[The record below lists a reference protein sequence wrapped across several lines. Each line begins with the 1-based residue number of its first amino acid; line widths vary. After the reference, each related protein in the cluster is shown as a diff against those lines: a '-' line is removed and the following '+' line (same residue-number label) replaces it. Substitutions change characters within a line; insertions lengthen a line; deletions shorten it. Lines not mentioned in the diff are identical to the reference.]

1 MYYEENIMIISYED
15 FEKVDLRS
23 GTIIKAETFPRTN
36 KPAYK
41 VWVDFGDEIGVK
53 QTSAQVTVHYTP
65 ESLIGRQVMGC
76 INLGEKNIAGFTSE
90 FLLVGF
96 PDNDGAICLITVD
109 PKVPNGKKM
118 F

>member
-1 MYYEENIMIISYED
+1 MQTISYED

-23 GTIIKAETFPRTN
+23 GTVVKVEEFPKAK

-41 VWVDFGDEIGVK
+41 VWVDFGAEIGIK
-53 QTSAQVTVHYTP
+53 QTSAQVTAHYTL
-65 ESLIGRQVMGC
+65 ETLIGRQVMGC
-76 INLGEKNIAGFTSE
+76 INLSTKNIGGFISE

-96 PDNDGAICLITVD
+96 PDENKSVCLVTVD
-109 PKVPNGKKM
+109 PKVPNGEKL

>member
-1 MYYEENIMIISYED
+1 MNTIIYED
-15 FEKVDLRS
+15 FEKVELRS
-23 GTIIKAETFPRTN
+23 GTVIKVEEFPKAK

-41 VWVDFGDEIGVK
+41 IWVDFGSEIGIK

-65 ESLIGRQVMGC
+65 EALMGRSVVGC
-76 INLGEKNIAGFTSE
+76 VNLGPRNIGGFESQ

-96 PDNDGAICLITVD
+96 PDDTGAVCLITSD
-109 PKVPNGKKM
+109 PRVPNGQKL

>member
-1 MYYEENIMIISYED
+1 MIISYQE
-15 FEKVDLRS
+15 FENVDLRS
-23 GTIIKAETFPRTN
+23 GTVVKVEPFPRAK

-41 VWVDFGDEIGVK
+41 VWVDFGADIGVK

-65 ESLIGRQVMGC
+65 ESLMGRQVVGC
-76 INLGEKNIAGFTSE
+76 VNLGDKNIAGFTSE

-96 PDNDGAICLITVD
+96 PDKGGAICLLTVD
-109 PKVPNGKKM
+109 PKVPDGMKM

>member
-1 MYYEENIMIISYED
+1 MSISYHD

-23 GTIIKAETFPRTN
+23 GTIIKVEEFPRAK

-41 VWVDFGDEIGVK
+41 IWVDFGPQIGIK
-53 QTSAQVTVHYTP
+53 QTSAQVTFHYKP
-65 ESLIGRQVMGC
+65 DDLIGRQVVGC
-76 INLGEKNIAGFTSE
+76 INLDSKNIGGFISE

-96 PDNDGAICLITVD
+96 PDEHNAVCLISVD
-109 PKVPNGKKM
+109 PKVRNGEKL

>member
-1 MYYEENIMIISYED
+1 MTLSYEE

-23 GTIIKAETFPRTN
+23 GTIVKAEIFPRAK

-41 VWVDFGDEIGVK
+41 VWVDFGDEIGIK

-76 INLGEKNIAGFTSE
+76 VNLGEKNIAGFTSE

-96 PDNDGAICLITVD
+96 PDDNGAICLITVD
-109 PKVPNGKKM
+109 PKVPNGKRM